1 MCKAEA
7 MNPYVEGSMA
17 PVADEVTAFD
27 LPLTGR
33 IPEELEGRWLRNGPN
48 PRSAV
53 DPSTHHWFLGDGM
66 VHGVRLRG
74 GKAEWYR
81 NRWVRGTRIAAELGE
96 EPPQGRSY
104 GDRDFGPNTSVGGFA
119 GRTWAMV
126 EAGTTPM
133 TLTYE
138 LDTIGYDGF
147 DGTLPGAFTA
157 HPRYD
162 AATGELHA
170 VCYAYPDQLDR
181 VQHVV
186 VDRDG
191 RVAKVTD
198 VPLTGMPM
206 VHDMSLTSRYVL
218 VYDLPVCLDIEAA
231 MGGNPFP
238 FAWNP
243 DHPARVGLLPRDG
256 TADDIVWCA
265 APQCYVFHPVN
276 AYDADDG
283 TVVVDLCRYD
293 RMFDGDRNGPVGDS
307 APTIVRW
314 VVDPT
319 TATVAETP
327 LADGHH
333 EFPTH
338 DPRVGASRHRYAY
351 TANGLELGP
360 THRVDVETGDTVT
373 HDHGEGRFGAEPLLV
388 PKDGSTDEGVG
399 WVLVCVNDRGGGPA
413 ELVVLDGEDLAAEPV
428 ARIHLPQ
435 RVPDGFHGNWVPDS
449 SVPPE

>member
-1 MCKAEA
+1 
-7 MNPYVEGSMA
+7 MNSYVEGSMA

-27 LPLTGR
+27 LPVTGT

-96 EPPQGRSY
+96 DPPQGHSY

-126 EAGTTPM
+126 EAGTSPM

-138 LDTIGYDGF
+138 LDTIGYNGF

-186 VDRDG
+186 VGSDG

-231 MGGNPFP
+231 MTDSPFP

-256 TADDIVWCA
+256 TADDIVWCV
-265 APQCYVFHPVN
+265 APQCYVFHSVN
-276 AYDADDG
+276 AYDADDRSAP
-283 TVVVDLCRYD
+283 VQRCRCAG
-293 RMFDGDRNGPVGDS
+293 RPRGDRTGPGGDS
-307 APTIVRW
+307 APTSVRW
-314 VVDPT
+314 VVDPA
-319 TATVAETP
+319 TATVAETSI
-327 LADGHH
+327 ADGHH

-338 DPRVGASRHRYAY
+338 APRVGAIRHRYAY
-351 TANGLELGP
+351 TADGLELGP

-388 PKDGSTDEGVG
+388 PKDGSTEEGVG

>member
-1 MCKAEA
+1 
-7 MNPYVEGSMA
+7 MNSYVEGSMA

-27 LPLTGR
+27 LPVTGT

-96 EPPQGRSY
+96 DPPQGHSY

-126 EAGTTPM
+126 EAGTSPM

-138 LDTIGYDGF
+138 LDTIGYNGF

-186 VDRDG
+186 VGRDG

-218 VYDLPVCLDIEAA
+218 VYDLPVYLDIEAA
-231 MGGNPFP
+231 MTDSPFP

-256 TADDIVWCA
+256 TADDIVWCV
-265 APQCYVFHPVN
+265 APQCYVFHSVN

-283 TVVVDLCRYD
+283 TVLVDLCRYD
-293 RMFDGDRNGPVGDS
+293 RMFDGDRNGPIGDS
-307 APTIVRW
+307 SPTIVRW
-314 VVDPT
+314 VVDPA

-327 LADGHH
+327 IADGHH
-333 EFPTH
+333 EFPTC
-338 DPRVGASRHRYAY
+338 DPRVGAGRHRYAY
-351 TANGLELGP
+351 TADGLELGP

>member
-1 MCKAEA
+1 
-7 MNPYVEGSMA
+7 MNSYVEGSMA

-27 LPLTGR
+27 LPVTGT

-74 GKAEWYR
+74 GKAEWDR

-96 EPPQGRSY
+96 DPPQGHSY

-126 EAGTTPM
+126 EAGTSPM

-138 LDTIGYDGF
+138 LDTIGYNGF

-186 VDRDG
+186 VGRDG

-218 VYDLPVCLDIEAA
+218 VYDLPVYLDIEAA
-231 MGGNPFP
+231 MTDSPFP

-256 TADDIVWCA
+256 TANDIVWCV
-265 APQCYVFHPVN
+265 APQCYVFHSVN

-283 TVVVDLCRYD
+283 TVLVDLCRYD
-293 RMFDGDRNGPVGDS
+293 RMFDGDRNGPIGDS
-307 APTIVRW
+307 SPTIVRW
-314 VVDPT
+314 VVDPA

-327 LADGHH
+327 IADGHH
-333 EFPTH
+333 EFPTC
-338 DPRVGASRHRYAY
+338 DPRVGAGRHRYAY
-351 TANGLELGP
+351 TADGLELGP

>member
-1 MCKAEA
+1 
-7 MNPYVEGSMA
+7 MNSYVEGSMA

-27 LPLTGR
+27 LPVTGT

-66 VHGVRLRG
+66 VHGVRLRH

-96 EPPQGRSY
+96 DPPQGHSY

-126 EAGTTPM
+126 EAGTSPM

-138 LDTIGYDGF
+138 LDTIGYNGF

-186 VDRDG
+186 VGRDG

-218 VYDLPVCLDIEAA
+218 VYDLPVCLDSEAA
-231 MGGNPFP
+231 MTGSPVP

-256 TADDIVWCA
+256 TADDIVWCV
-265 APQCYVFHPVN
+265 APQCYVFHSVN

-283 TVVVDLCRYD
+283 TVLVDLCRYD
-293 RMFDGDRNGPVGDS
+293 RMFDGDRNGPIGDS
-307 APTIVRW
+307 SPTIVRW
-314 VVDPT
+314 VVDPA

-327 LADGHH
+327 IADGHH
-333 EFPTH
+333 EFPTC
-338 DPRVGASRHRYAY
+338 DPRVGAGRHRYAY
-351 TANGLELGP
+351 TADGLELGP

-388 PKDGSTDEGVG
+388 PKDGSTDEGVD

>member
-1 MCKAEA
+1 
-7 MNPYVEGSMA
+7 MNSYVEGSMA

-27 LPLTGR
+27 LPVTGT

-96 EPPQGRSY
+96 DPPQGHSY

-126 EAGTTPM
+126 EAGTSPM

-138 LDTIGYDGF
+138 LDTIGYNGF

-186 VDRDG
+186 VGRDG

-231 MGGNPFP
+231 MTGSPFP

-256 TADDIVWCA
+256 TANDIVWCV
-265 APQCYVFHPVN
+265 APQCYVFHSVN

-283 TVVVDLCRYD
+283 TVLVDLCRYD
-293 RMFDGDRNGPVGDS
+293 RMFDGDRNGPIGDS
-307 APTIVRW
+307 SPTIVRW
-314 VVDPT
+314 VVDPA

-327 LADGHH
+327 IADGHH
-333 EFPTH
+333 EFPTC
-338 DPRVGASRHRYAY
+338 DPRVCAGRHRYAY
-351 TANGLELGP
+351 TADGLELVP

>member
-1 MCKAEA
+1 
-7 MNPYVEGSMA
+7 MNSYVEGSMA

-27 LPLTGR
+27 LPVTGT

-66 VHGVRLRG
+66 VHGVRLRH

-96 EPPQGRSY
+96 DPPQGHSY

-126 EAGTTPM
+126 EAGTSPM

-138 LDTIGYDGF
+138 LDTIGYNGF

-186 VDRDG
+186 VGRDG

-231 MGGNPFP
+231 MTDSPFP

-256 TADDIVWCA
+256 TANDIVWCV
-265 APQCYVFHPVN
+265 APQCYVFHSVN

-283 TVVVDLCRYD
+283 TVLVDLCRYD
-293 RMFDGDRNGPVGDS
+293 RMFDGDRNGPIGDS

-314 VVDPT
+314 VVDPA

-327 LADGHH
+327 IADGHH
-333 EFPTH
+333 EFPTC
-338 DPRVGASRHRYAY
+338 DPRVGAGRHRYAY
-351 TANGLELGP
+351 TADGLELGP

-428 ARIHLPQ
+428 ARIHLPR

>member
-1 MCKAEA
+1 
-7 MNPYVEGSMA
+7 MNSYVEGSMA

-27 LPLTGR
+27 LPVTGT

-96 EPPQGRSY
+96 DPPQGHSY

-126 EAGTTPM
+126 AAGTSPM

-138 LDTIGYDGF
+138 LDTIGYNGF

-186 VDRDG
+186 VGRDG

-231 MGGNPFP
+231 MTDSPFP

-256 TADDIVWCA
+256 TANDIVWCV
-265 APQCYVFHPVN
+265 APQCYVFHSVN
-276 AYDADDG
+276 G
-283 TVVVDLCRYD
+283 R
-293 RMFDGDRNGPVGDS
+293 RS
-307 APTIVRW
+307 APLRLHGRR
-314 VVDPT
+314 
-319 TATVAETP
+319 A
-327 LADGHH
+327 
-333 EFPTH
+333 
-338 DPRVGASRHRYAY
+338 RVGSDTPGRRRDRRHRH
-351 TANGLELGP
+351 P
-360 THRVDVETGDTVT
+360 RP
-373 HDHGEGRFGAEPLLV
+373 R
-388 PKDGSTDEGVG
+388 
-399 WVLVCVNDRGGGPA
+399 
-413 ELVVLDGEDLAAEPV
+413 
-428 ARIHLPQ
+428 
-435 RVPDGFHGNWVPDS
+435 
-449 SVPPE
+449 

>member
-1 MCKAEA
+1 
-7 MNPYVEGSMA
+7 MNSYVEGSMA

-27 LPLTGR
+27 LPVTGT

-53 DPSTHHWFLGDGM
+53 DPSTHHWFLGDGRG
-66 VHGVRLRG
+66 HGVRLRG

-96 EPPQGRSY
+96 DPPQGHSY

-126 EAGTTPM
+126 EAGTSPM

-138 LDTIGYDGF
+138 LDTIGYNGF

-186 VDRDG
+186 VGRAG
-191 RVAKVTD
+191 RVAKVTA

-231 MGGNPFP
+231 MTDNPFP

-256 TADDIVWCA
+256 TADDIVWCV
-265 APQCYVFHPVN
+265 APQCYVFHSVN

-283 TVVVDLCRYD
+283 TVLVDLCRYD
-293 RMFDGDRNGPVGDS
+293 RMFDGDRNGPIGDS
-307 APTIVRW
+307 SPTIVRW
-314 VVDPT
+314 VVDPA

-327 LADGHH
+327 IADGHH
-333 EFPTH
+333 EFPTC
-338 DPRVGASRHRYAY
+338 DPRVGAGRHRYAY
-351 TANGLELGP
+351 TADGLELGP

-435 RVPDGFHGNWVPDS
+435 RVPAGFPGNWVPAS

>member
-1 MCKAEA
+1 
-7 MNPYVEGSMA
+7 
-17 PVADEVTAFD
+17 
-27 LPLTGR
+27 
-33 IPEELEGRWLRNGPN
+33 
-48 PRSAV
+48 
-53 DPSTHHWFLGDGM
+53 
-66 VHGVRLRG
+66 
-74 GKAEWYR
+74 
-81 NRWVRGTRIAAELGE
+81 
-96 EPPQGRSY
+96 
-104 GDRDFGPNTSVGGFA
+104 
-119 GRTWAMV
+119 MV
-126 EAGTTPM
+126 EAGTSPM

-138 LDTIGYDGF
+138 LDTIGYNGF

-186 VDRDG
+186 VGRDG

-218 VYDLPVCLDIEAA
+218 IYDLPVCLDIEAA
-231 MGGNPFP
+231 MGGSPFP

-256 TADDIVWCA
+256 TANDIVWCV
-265 APQCYVFHPVN
+265 APQCYVFHSVN

-283 TVVVDLCRYD
+283 TVLVDLCRYD
-293 RMFDGDRNGPVGDS
+293 RMFDGDRNGPIGDS
-307 APTIVRW
+307 SPTIVRW
-314 VVDPT
+314 VVDPA

-327 LADGHH
+327 IADGHH
-333 EFPTH
+333 EFPTC
-338 DPRVGASRHRYAY
+338 DPRVGAGRHRYAY
-351 TANGLELGP
+351 TADGLELGP

>member
-1 MCKAEA
+1 
-7 MNPYVEGSMA
+7 MNSYVEGSMA

-27 LPLTGR
+27 LPVTGT

-96 EPPQGRSY
+96 DPPQGHSY

-126 EAGTTPM
+126 EAGTSPM

-138 LDTIGYDGF
+138 LDTIGYNGF

-170 VCYAYPDQLDR
+170 ICYAYPDQLDR

-186 VDRDG
+186 VGRDG

-231 MGGNPFP
+231 MGGSPFP

-256 TADDIVWCA
+256 TANDIVWCV
-265 APQCYVFHPVN
+265 APQCYVFHSVN

-283 TVVVDLCRYD
+283 TVLVDLCRYD
-293 RMFDGDRNGPVGDS
+293 RMFDGDRNGPIGDS
-307 APTIVRW
+307 SPTIVRW
-314 VVDPT
+314 VVDPA

-327 LADGHH
+327 IADGHH
-333 EFPTH
+333 EFPTC
-338 DPRVGASRHRYAY
+338 DPRVGAGRHRYAY
-351 TANGLELGP
+351 TADGLELGP